1 MPGPNRNFDK
11 ANNFKLAIKKVLVY
25 GKKYLPLIIL
35 SIFLAIGSSVLSVIG
50 PNKLSELSNTILS
63 GMRVGNIDL
72 SVITTIALTL
82 VVIYGVSVI
91 LNLSQEIIMANV
103 TQRYTRRL
111 RTDINAKLSRLPFR
125 YIDAVPNGDI
135 MSKMTNDVD
144 TLGQGLSNSV
154 STLIGSG
161 TLLIAAIVMMFVT
174 NWIMAFTAI
183 LSSLLGFALMG
194 IIIAKSQKYF
204 IMQQKNLGEMNG
216 HIEETFS
223 AHDIIKVYGATKNK
237 KKQFDRINEKLNT
250 SSWKSQFLSG
260 LMPTIMQFIGNFS
273 YVAVCVVG
281 AVLVSKSIISFG
293 TIVAFIVYARLFS
306 NPLSQIAQSAA
317 SLQSTAAASE
327 RIFDL
332 LDQQELAPEITTK
345 HLKLNKV
352 KGNVDFEHVRFGYT
366 KDKTI
371 IKDFSASIKSGQKV
385 AIVGPTGAGKTTI
398 VNLLMR
404 FYEIDGGD
412 IKIDG
417 KSIHKIP
424 RDDLH
429 NLFGMVLQDTWLFEG
444 TVRENLIYNKKNVS
458 DKRLHEICDI
468 CGLNHFIATLPNGF
482 DTVLDDNTAV
492 SIGQKQLLTIARAM
506 VQNSKM
512 LILDEATSS
521 IDTRTEQLIQS
532 AMDKLTQG
540 RTSFV
545 IAHRLSTI
553 KNADLILVMK
563 DGDIVEQGNHA
574 ELLKENG
581 FYADLYNSQFE
592 EK

>member
-1 MPGPNRNFDK
+1 MPGPNKNFDK

-25 GKKYLPLIIL
+25 GKKYLPLIII
-35 SIFLAIGSSVLSVIG
+35 SIALAIASSVLSVVG
-50 PNKLSELSNTILS
+50 PNKLSDLANTIFE
-63 GMRVGNIDL
+63 GMKIGNIDL
-72 SVITTIALTL
+72 SLITTIALSLVAIYLVGAVLTL
-82 VVIYGVSVI
+82 C
-91 LNLSQEIIMANV
+91 QELIMANV
-103 TQRYTRRL
+103 TQRYSKRL
-111 RTDINAKLSRLPFR
+111 RTDINNKLSKLPFS
-125 YIDAVPNGDI
+125 YIDSVPTGDI
-135 MSKMTNDVD
+135 MSKMTNDVT
-144 TLGQGLSNSV
+144 TLSQGLSDSV
-154 STLIGSG
+154 GTLIGSG
-161 TLLIAAIVMMFVT
+161 TLLIASIIMMFAT
-174 NWIMAFTAI
+174 NWLMAVTAI
-183 LSSLLGFALMG
+183 LSSLVGFALMG
-194 IIIAKSQKYF
+194 IILAKSQKYF
-204 IMQQKNLGEMNG
+204 VIQQKNLGKMNG

-237 KKQFDRINEKLNT
+237 KKQFDKINSELNS

-273 YVAVCVVG
+273 YVAVCIVG
-281 AVLVSKSIISFG
+281 AILATQNIISIG
-293 TIVAFIVYARLFS
+293 TIVAFIVYVHLFS
-306 NPLSQIAQSAA
+306 NPLSQIAQSFS

-327 RIFDL
+327 RIFEL
-332 LDQQELAPEITTK
+332 IDQTELSPEISTK
-345 HLKLNKV
+345 HLRLNSI
-352 KGNVDFEHVRFGYT
+352 KGNVEFEHVKFGYT
-366 KDKTI
+366 KEKII
-371 IKDFSASIKSGQKV
+371 IKDFSASVKSGQKV
-385 AIVGPTGAGKTTI
+385 AIVGPTGAGKTTL

-417 KSIHKIP
+417 KSIKKIP

-458 DKRLHEICDI
+458 DKKLKEVCDI
-468 CGLNHFIATLPNGF
+468 CGLSHFIATLPNGL

-521 IDTRTEQLIQS
+521 IDTRTEQLIQN
-532 AMDKLTQG
+532 AMDTLTQG

-553 KNADLILVMK
+553 KNADLILVLK
-563 DGDIVEQGNHA
+563 DGDIVEQGSHK
-574 ELLKENG
+574 ELLAQNG

-592 EK
+592 DK